1 MLKFVIFEKKMEKLK
16 TILLLVFCGLL
27 FGCNDF
33 KVITYSLNEVTSVE
47 DSIVYLKNDMTPI
60 NGKVISKFGDI
71 GLFENGKNTGE
82 IKIYFENGD
91 LKVSK
96 DYINDSTLRYKS
108 WYENNQLHKQGNYQ
122 NNLKTG
128 EWISWDK
135 NGKPMM
141 KGEFNN
147 GKEIGIHFLFIEN
160 KLVSKTYYDNF
171 GNNYKSIYYPL
182 NSTSS
187 YSLPYDS
194 MINIYDEGKIL
205 KTRFYKYGKIESE
218 LEK

>member
-1 MLKFVIFEKKMEKLK
+1 MIFLSLWY
-16 TILLLVFCGLL
+16 LLNRSSFRVVKNSNIDGVSDTDGIEIVNTYLNKDFPKGL
-27 FGCNDF
+27 
-33 KVITYSLNEVTSVE
+33 
-47 DSIVYLKNDMTPI
+47 IVVQD
-60 NGKVISKFGDI
+60 
-71 GLFENGKNTGE
+71 GKNTGE

-108 WYENNQLHKQGNYQ
+108 WYENNQLHKRGNYQ

-135 NGKPMM
+135 NGKPML

-194 MINIYDEGKIL
+194 IINIYDEGKIL

-218 LEK
+218 LDK